1 MTVRPAGRLKN
12 EIKTHT
18 IMYIAIA
25 GNIGSGKTTLT
36 RILTERYNAKAYLE
50 ECNNPYIGDF
60 YEDMNRWSFNLQIY
74 FLGSRIQQTMDM
86 LADSGKGVIFQDRT
100 IYEDA
105 HIFADNLHEM
115 GLMATRD
122 IETYMKIFSL
132 VTTLIPRPDL
142 LIYLKASVPT
152 LISQIRKRGREYESN
167 IDEMYLKRLNDK
179 YNHWIEHLYDGD
191 VLVIDKDHEDFSDPA
206 VLEKICARLDALK
219 TKE

>member
-1 MTVRPAGRLKN
+1 MLRQDKN
-12 EIKTHT
+12 VKQISYN
-18 IMYIAIA
+18 MYIAIA

-36 RILTERYNAKAYLE
+36 QILTKRYNAKSYLE

-86 LADSGKGVIFQDRT
+86 LADNRDSGAIFQDRT

-115 GLMATRD
+115 GLMASRD
-122 IETYMKIFSL
+122 IETYMKLFRL
-132 VTTLIPRPDL
+132 MTTLIPKPDL

-152 LISQIRKRGREYESN
+152 LISQIRKRGREYEMN
-167 IDEMYLKRLNDK
+167 IDELYLKRLNDK
-179 YNHWIEHLYDGD
+179 YNNWIDNIYEGD
-191 VLVIDKDHEDFSDPA
+191 VLVVDKDHEDFVSDPT
-206 VLEKICARLDALK
+206 VLEKICARLDAL
-219 TKE
+219 ENR

>member
-1 MTVRPAGRLKN
+1 
-12 EIKTHT
+12 
-18 IMYIAIA
+18 MYIAIA

>member
-1 MTVRPAGRLKN
+1 
-12 EIKTHT
+12 
-18 IMYIAIA
+18 MYIAIA

-36 RILTERYNAKAYLE
+36 RILTERYNAKAYRE

-86 LADSGKGVIFQDRT
+86 LADNRDSGAIFQDRT

-115 GLMATRD
+115 GLMASRD
-122 IETYMKIFSL
+122 IETYMKLFRL
-132 VTTLIPRPDL
+132 MTTLIPKPDL

-152 LISQIRKRGREYESN
+152 LISQIRKRGREYEMN
-167 IDEMYLKRLNDK
+167 IDELYLKRLNDK
-179 YNHWIEHLYDGD
+179 YNNWIDNIYEGD
-191 VLVIDKDHEDFSDPA
+191 VLVVDKDHEDFVSDPT
-206 VLEKICARLDALK
+206 VLEKICARLDAL
-219 TKE
+219 ENR